1 MDWDPLNLKSFGPEV
16 YKKLMALL
24 VTCISTLTLAII
36 VFIVSS
42 SSKDE
47 VTETYLTVRCK

>member
-24 VTCISTLTLAII
+24 VTCVTTLTLAII
-36 VFIVSS
+36 VFIVASTS
-42 SSKDE
+42 RDE
-47 VTETYLTVRCK
+47 VTESYLTVRFI